1 MARTDAR
8 YAGDEQFLRR
18 AFDTAYQVT
27 PENFRNFIG
36 SIPRRVKWMIVTTLA
51 ALVLVLVL
59 LQLTRVGIQAIEWV
73 NRPPLME
80 RIQAP
85 YDLEARLTPNVA
97 VDSLELAPIPFVDSA
112 ALAEKRALALE
123 EAWAAAEAEDEQA
136 AALVAAEAEAQEA
149 VVEGQAVADGEA
161 LTDGEIA
168 GAAEEAAPAALE
180 VTIDEEAIL
189 ASIQPEVDP
198 AYFVVLPALENYART
213 YVYDNITTHPAQ
225 SCLVILGEPT
235 EADEGG
241 CQLSYQPRY
250 IEAADYTDGQNHI
263 VRLVVARF
271 ESPAEARE
279 SMVEMHE
286 QAWTTGS
293 LGNYALVEGLQVNYF
308 FAQVR
313 GWQNFTWSNG
323 SWVYS
328 IAAPS
333 FSQLEA
339 FIGKL
344 TF

>member
-36 SIPRRVKWMIVTTLA
+36 NMPRRVKWMIVTTLA

-59 LQLTRVGIQAIEWV
+59 LQLTRVGIQAIEWA

-80 RIQAP
+80 RILAP

-97 VDSLELAPIPFVDSA
+97 AGSLELAPIPFVDSA
-112 ALAEKRALALE
+112 ALAERRALALE
-123 EAWAAAEAEDEQA
+123 EAWAAAEAEAEQA
-136 AALVAAEAEAQEA
+136 AALAVAEAEAQEA
-149 VVEGQAVADGEA
+149 VVEEQAVADGAA
-161 LTDGEIA
+161 LTDGETA

-180 VTIDEEAIL
+180 VTIDEEAVL

-225 SCLVILGEPT
+225 SCLVVLG

-241 CQLSYQPRY
+241 CQLSYQPHY
-250 IEAADYTDGQNHI
+250 IEAADYTDGQNRV

-286 QAWTTGS
+286 EAWTTGS

-328 IAAPS
+328 VSAPS

-339 FIGKL
+339 FINKL
-344 TF
+344 AF